1 MLGLPLK
8 PSAGY
13 VTNINTGATQ
23 QITFPQ
29 PDKHGHET
37 RPIHRKA
44 LLEALAEE
52 LPMDTIRFSSK
63 LKSIVNLQAEEG
75 CDGVHSVVARWLGLT
90 NPVNSGQWAVRG
102 LAIFPE
108 GHGLDVDFQQF
119 VTIGKRAG
127 FAALNDKEVYWF
139 LVGQSSKGE
148 DIPHDPEMIKKEV
161 ISNFAKNFPTSYL
174 RVVQHSDLSTISM
187 GRNTW
192 KPEQGNITVAGDAM
206 HPMTPDL
213 GQGGCS
219 ALEDAVVLGRHIGN
233 LIIKN
238 KKLVAGDQVAEAL
251 ERYVKERKWRVAKL
265 IVGAYLAGWV
275 QQDGSGWFM
284 KFLRDSIFYRHFSS
298 LISNDKQY
306 DCGKLPCVSSSNNE
320 LDNDPR
326 KIY

>member
-1 MLGLPLK
+1 
-8 PSAGY
+8 
-13 VTNINTGATQ
+13 
-23 QITFPQ
+23 
-29 PDKHGHET
+29 
-37 RPIHRKA
+37 
-44 LLEALAEE
+44 
-52 LPMDTIRFSSK
+52 
-63 LKSIVNLQAEEG
+63 
-75 CDGVHSVVARWLGLT
+75 
-90 NPVNSGQWAVRG
+90 
-102 LAIFPE
+102 
-108 GHGLDVDFQQF
+108 
-119 VTIGKRAG
+119 
-127 FAALNDKEVYWF
+127 
-139 LVGQSSKGE
+139 
-148 DIPHDPEMIKKEV
+148 MIKKEV

-174 RVVQHSDLSTISM
+174 RVVQHSDLSTV
-187 GRNTW
+187 TW
-192 KPEQGNITVAGDAM
+192 APLLFRFPWDVILGNLSKGNITVAGDAM

-265 IVGAYLAGWV
+265 IVVSYLAGWV